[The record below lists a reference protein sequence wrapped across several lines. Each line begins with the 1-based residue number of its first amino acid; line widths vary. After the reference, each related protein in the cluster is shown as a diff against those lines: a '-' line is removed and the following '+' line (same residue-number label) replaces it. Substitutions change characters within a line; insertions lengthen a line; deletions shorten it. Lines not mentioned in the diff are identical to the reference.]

1 MNTHNFVISQEDE
14 RVATNLDE
22 YKILNNLA
30 QLSPTVNSL
39 KDFQDY
45 FLLILDLPNGTKG
58 YQVSLSVYRKSFG
71 VFIKR
76 GLDKPYSEKP
86 ARYFFRNIKI
96 PKGTLPGQA
105 SFKVID
111 HILFVKIPKKP
122 GSMSFSRVLV
132 YFSRIVYKKM
142 RRLLA

>member
-14 RVATNLDE
+14 RVATNLDD

-39 KDFQDY
+39 KVFQDY
-45 FLLILDLPNGTKG
+45 YLLILDLPTGTKG
-58 YQVSLSVYRKSFG
+58 YQVSLSLYKKSFG

-76 GLDKPYSEKP
+76 GLDKPYSENA
-86 ARYFFRNIKI
+86 ARYFFRNIKT
-96 PKGTLPGQA
+96 PKGTLPGNS

-122 GSMSFSRVLV
+122 RQMGFSRVLV
-132 YFSRIVYKKM
+132 YFSRILLKRI
-142 RRLLA
+142 RRVLG